1 MSDKDRDKS
10 MDSIDII
17 DSLKK
22 IETHIKTIRRNMRL
36 KWAEKY
42 RTESISTVSTV
53 STVSTTSTEI
63 ESWEPPDINQN
74 LSSLKTTDAPP
85 VTSRMYT
92 LAGTSGR
99 ILIVNLNFLSQTPI
113 RSR

>member
-74 LSSLKTTDAPP
+74 LSSLKTTDEKLEEVCSELDHLCLEP
-85 VTSRMYT
+85 
-92 LAGTSGR
+92 SGR
-99 ILIVNLNFLSQTPI
+99 KRKKVNVF
-113 RSR
+113 